1 MRILVADDDRLNRE
15 ILARQLAALDH
26 EVVSCADGREAW
38 EIIVSN
44 DISFVVTDWVMPEM
58 DGIELCRKIRDTD
71 LGRHIY
77 IIVLTSRE
85 EKKDLI
91 QAMEAGADD
100 FLVKPVNRDVLR
112 TCIRAGE
119 RILAL
124 EHRL

>member
-15 ILARQLAALDH
+15 ILSRQLAALDY

-38 EIIVSN
+38 EIIVSG
-44 DISFVVTDWVMPEM
+44 DISLVLTDWVMPEM

-71 LGRHIY
+71 LGRYIY
-77 IIVLTSRE
+77 TIILTSRE
-85 EKKDLI
+85 EKRDLI
-91 QAMEAGADD
+91 QGMEAGADD

-112 TCIRAGE
+112 ACIRAGE

-124 EHRL
+124 EHR

>member
-15 ILARQLAALDH
+15 ILARQLAVLDY

-38 EIIVSN
+38 ETIASN
-44 DISFVVTDWVMPEM
+44 DISIVVTDWVMPEM

-71 LGRHIY
+71 LGRYIY
-77 IIVLTSRE
+77 TIILTSRE

-91 QAMEAGADD
+91 QGMAAGADD

-112 TCIRAGE
+112 ACVRAGE
-119 RILAL
+119 HFLAL
-124 EHRL
+124 EHRP

>member
-15 ILARQLAALDH
+15 ILSRQLAALDH

-38 EIIVSN
+38 EIIVSG
-44 DISFVVTDWVMPEM
+44 DISLVVTDWVMPEM
-58 DGIELCRKIRDTD
+58 DGIELCRKIRDTH
-71 LGRHIY
+71 LNRYIY
-77 IIVLTSRE
+77 TIILTSRE

-91 QAMEAGADD
+91 QGMAAGADD

-112 TCIRAGE
+112 ACIRAGE
-119 RILAL
+119 RFLAL